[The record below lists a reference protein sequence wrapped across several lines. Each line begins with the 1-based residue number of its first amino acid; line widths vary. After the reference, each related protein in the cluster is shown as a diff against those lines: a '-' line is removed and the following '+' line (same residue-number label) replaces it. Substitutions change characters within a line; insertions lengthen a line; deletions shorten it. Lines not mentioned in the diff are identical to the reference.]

1 MLQQIKHILVV
12 DEEAELR
19 CSIIRHLRRNGFV
32 MDSAFGDEDAR
43 RKITTSRKIGL
54 PYDLVIR
61 IFLGHHP
68 SGIDFIGWVHR
79 YHPEIS
85 IVIISG
91 LGNTDWIASI
101 LNPKTDAYAQNPL
114 TPEELM
120 AAINCLEDRLLK
132 SQGTEAS
139 DKLNL
144 EINEKSH
151 NPPLGEKRE
160 AIPER
165 TPRIRRV
172 ESDIT
177 TSSHG

>member
-1 MLQQIKHILVV
+1 MILQHIKHILVV

-19 CSIIRHLRRNGFV
+19 CSIIRHLRRNGFA

-68 SGIDFIGWVHR
+68 GGIDFIDWIHR
-79 YHPEIS
+79 LHPEIS

-91 LGNTDWIASI
+91 LGNADWIASI
-101 LNPKTDAYAQNPL
+101 LNPETDAYARNPL

-120 AAINCLEDRLLK
+120 AAINSLEDKLPARRD
-132 SQGTEAS
+132 AVAI
-139 DKLNL
+139 DKLSL
-144 EINEKSH
+144 EISENSH
-151 NPPLGEKRE
+151 SPLSAKRVAISKNPPNQ
-160 AIPER
+160 
-165 TPRIRRV
+165 
-172 ESDIT
+172 SC
-177 TSSHG
+177 